1 MNENQAE
8 WLRKG
13 ELTHRRFPRIQLL
26 FMGRLLAL
34 NGPQRIQSFI
44 SLISRLSHVRQRTRE
59 FSLRPFLRFRKL
71 PGKHSQPRSREKASP
86 ITATVVACVRDAIA
100 SEIIEAGVVVGGM
113 RERVLMDHHV
123 RGGTR
128 SSLSPAWWLDQC
140 SPLLGQTQRHAL
152 KHSNS
157 DSQWYRRT
165 TAEVGG

>member
-1 MNENQAE
+1 MNKNQAK

-13 ELTHRRFPRIQLL
+13 GLTHRRFPRIQLL
-26 FMGRLLAL
+26 LMGRLLAL

-44 SLISRLSHVRQRTRE
+44 SLVSRLSHVRQRTRE

-71 PGKHSQPRSREKASP
+71 SGKHRQPRSREKASP

-113 RERVLMDHHV
+113 RERGAH
-123 RGGTR
+123 G
-128 SSLSPAWWLDQC
+128 SPRAWRDAFLIK
-140 SPLLGQTQRHAL
+140 SGVVAGSMLPTLGRTQRHAL
-152 KHSNS
+152 KDSNS